1 LNRTYSFEDGTD
13 LTNLLKELEKT
24 DKTVKNTC
32 LDFINKWLKEFDIA
46 EELILISDE
55 DTGNFKIFLKQ
66 DKKKISLADYG
77 LGTNQLLPIIF
88 ALSLHKYGW
97 KDVYQET
104 IISKTVIIE
113 EPEANLH
120 PSMQSK
126 LAEMFIE
133 ATNKFNVKIIT
144 ETHSE
149 YLIRKLQ
156 YLVAKK
162 DSNIE
167 SENIVIY
174 YFYKPSNELVKSKK
188 VNQVEKIEIDRF
200 GRLTKEFGGGFF
212 DEADNS
218 AVELFLLN
226 QYNKN

>member
-1 LNRTYSFEDGTD
+1 
-13 LTNLLKELEKT
+13 LKL
-24 DKTVKNTC
+24 KN
-32 LDFINKWLKEFDIA
+32 
-46 EELILISDE
+46 
-55 DTGNFKIFLKQ
+55 
-66 DKKKISLADYG
+66 KKVLLADFG

-88 ALSLHKYGW
+88 SLSLHHFGW
-97 KDVYQET
+97 NNDLYEEY
-104 IISKTVIIE
+104 IISKTVVIE
-113 EPEANLH
+113 EPESNLH
-120 PSMQSK
+120 PSLQSK
-126 LAEMFIE
+126 LAEMMIE
-133 ATNKFNVKIIT
+133 ATNKFNVKIIA

-188 VNQVEKIEIDRF
+188 VNQIEKIEIDRF